1 MTEKEKKILSNFETL
16 IPKLTDLEKEKLISF
31 GEGLI
36 LFKAACPP
44 KEDER
49 RKEG

>member
-1 MTEKEKKILSNFETL
+1 MTEKEKKILSNFEIL

-31 GEGLI
+31 GEGLM

-44 KEDER
+44 KDEEKQ
-49 RKEG
+49 KEG